1 MFAYLTLFK
10 ELLFCWYKLLFCKC
24 LLFQKALASYIK
36 KYAYSNAKT
45 EDLWAVLEEESGEPV
60 KDLMTTWTKQ
70 QGYPVIYAKINGH
83 DLELEQVCNG
93 ELSTCDKYS
102 LLVFH
107 FHFVCMCLS
116 GSFCLVLV
124 FCGIG

>member
-1 MFAYLTLFK
+1 MFVIYYVCLSGCVPTCI
-10 ELLFCWYKLLFCKC
+10 LLVPTFFGKC

-83 DLELEQVCNG
+83 DLELEQVC
-93 ELSTCDKYS
+93 
-102 LLVFH
+102 
-107 FHFVCMCLS
+107 
-116 GSFCLVLV
+116 
-124 FCGIG
+124 